1 MAEENTE
8 KKKKLNQVKMSDVL
22 ILTLKRW
29 PWLLLSVVLCVGL
42 AYLNI
47 LRTQP
52 VFTRTATILVKDDQ
66 NGSSYSSGLADFA
79 DLGILKTNNNVVDEI
94 NKLTSFDL
102 MKSVVES
109 LNLQTSYG
117 LEGRFRDEVLYGSN
131 LPVTVSFPSLTDS
144 EGASLKLHIAKNG
157 TYTISDL
164 NIGKEENIPIRTKG
178 KVKVGQAVSYPGGVI
193 EVKAS
198 PFFKRG
204 KKMTINVV
212 RMPLKAAVNA
222 YSKRVDILLKD
233 EKGNTLTL
241 TATDTSPAR
250 AEDVLAA
257 VIRQYNDNW
266 MSKRAEAAASTQKF
280 IAERLAVLE
289 SELGVVDDK
298 LAEYRTRNLL
308 PDEEAA
314 AELFMKE
321 SHETNA
327 KITELN
333 SQLQNMR
340 YMRSFLSNSLNKQ
353 SSLPSAS
360 ALPGS
365 TLDAMVQQYNLAL
378 QDRNQIASNSSD
390 SNPLVMDRDRQL
402 AEMRTSIQGTIDA
415 QERALE
421 TQMRVLTASR
431 EASTAR
437 VAAAPTQAR
446 DLTTMGR
453 EQNVKQRLY
462 LYLLQKREENE
473 LTQTFTG
480 TVSETITE
488 PTGDDKPV
496 SPSPKKLL
504 AMALFMGL
512 MLPLAVNYTLERLNT
527 KVRTR
532 KDLEDLR
539 IPILGEIPRQKL
551 GKAVDP
557 ECAVVV
563 EQGKRDLINEAFRM
577 LRTNLN
583 FISSSHNS
591 SSEVI
596 MITSFNPGSGK
607 SFIGANLGI
616 ALAIRGK
623 KVMLIDGDLRH
634 MSTSMYVGSPRR
646 GLVNYLAG
654 DTDDLHSLMVCDS
667 ITKNLC
673 VLPVGTT
680 PPNPAELLESPRFAV
695 MISTLRWEF
704 DYIFID
710 CPPVEMMADAQII
723 SNNCDRTI
731 FVVRA
736 GLLDR
741 YMLPELARLYEEKKV
756 PNMSLVL
763 NAVKVDNSRLGGKYG
778 YGYGYGNYN
787 AYAADTK

>member
-8 KKKKLNQVKMSDVL
+8 KKKNLNQVTLSNVL

-42 AYLNI
+42 AVLSI

-52 VFTRTATILVKDDQ
+52 VFSRTATILVKDDQ
-66 NGSSYSSGLADFA
+66 NGSSYSGGLADFA

-94 NKLTSFDL
+94 NKLTSYDL
-102 MKSVVES
+102 MKSVVQS
-109 LNLQTSYG
+109 LGLQTSYG

-164 NIGKEENIPIRTKG
+164 NIGKEEDIPVRTKS
-178 KVKVGQAVSYPGGVI
+178 KVKIGQPVSYPGGVI
-193 EVKAS
+193 EVKAT

-204 KKMTINVV
+204 KEMTINVS
-212 RMPLKAAVNA
+212 RRPLKAAVNA
-222 YSKRVDILLKD
+222 YSKQVNILLKD

-241 TATDTSPAR
+241 TATDTSAAR
-250 AEDVLAA
+250 AEDILAA

-266 MSKRAEAAASTQKF
+266 MSKRAEASAATQKF

-289 SELGVVDDK
+289 SELGSVDDK
-298 LAEYRTRNLL
+298 MAEYRTRNLL

-314 AELFMKE
+314 AELFMTE
-321 SHETNA
+321 RHETNA

-353 SSLPSAS
+353 SALPSS
-360 ALPGS
+360 SLLPGS
-365 TLDAMVQQYNLAL
+365 ALDVMVQEYNTAL
-378 QDRNQIASNSSD
+378 HDRNMMASNSSD
-390 SNPLVMDRDRQL
+390 ANPLVIDRDRQL

-431 EASTAR
+431 EASTAQ
-437 VAAAPTQAR
+437 VAAAPAQAR
-446 DLTTMGR
+446 DLTSMGR

-473 LTQTFTG
+473 LTQSFTA

-488 PTGDDKPV
+488 PTGEDAPV
-496 SPSPKKLL
+496 SPSPKKLF

-512 MLPLAVNYTLERLNT
+512 MLPIAVNYALERLDT

-532 KDLEDLR
+532 KELEDLH
-539 IPILGEIPRQKL
+539 IPILGEIPKQKL

-563 EQGKRDLINEAFRM
+563 QQGKRDLINEAFRL

-583 FISSSHNS
+583 FIASTNNTG
-591 SSEVI
+591 SEVV

-607 SFIGANLGI
+607 SFIVVNLGI

-623 KVMLIDGDLRH
+623 KVLIIDGDLRH
-634 MSTSMYVGSPRR
+634 MSTSMHVGSPRR
-646 GLVNYLAG
+646 GLVNYLTNE
-654 DTDDLHSLMVCDS
+654 TDDLNSLMVCDS
-667 ITKNLC
+667 ITADLC
-673 VLPVGTT
+673 ILPVGLT
-680 PPNPAELLESPRFAV
+680 PPNPAELLESPRFTE
-695 MISTLRWEF
+695 MISALRLQF

-710 CPPVEMMADAQII
+710 CPPIEMMADAQII
-723 SNNCDRTI
+723 SNSCDRTI
-731 FVVRA
+731 FVARA

-741 YMLPELARLYEEKKV
+741 YMLPELERLYQEKKV
-756 PNMSLVL
+756 PNMSLVF
-763 NAVKVDNSRLGGKYG
+763 NGVKVDNSRLSGKYG